1 MKDMSFVF
9 LQFPKET
16 TTDIVLVVVLFLFS
30 VCMQRYGVKRQKWCE
45 HLCVAFS
52 HIAINCKFYSLST
65 DVDVRLGC
73 LWETSENWRSPDG
86 PIALASLVS
95 ISGWEFCVF
104 REAFKDDSRCLCAG
118 RTVQYQRVA
127 CRRRLQA
134 MKPVVASVLHVGYAR
149 LPHVAARAS
158 GHPFTGCSPL
168 LTSPWTHDQACNQR
182 YATSNNAVYHVYH
195 IFSATASEARPSPQV
210 GAIMP
215 RGAYGVFFELHY

>member
-1 MKDMSFVF
+1 MKDMSFMF

-16 TTDIVLVVVLFLFS
+16 TTGIVLMVVLFLFS

-86 PIALASLVS
+86 PIALASSVS

-104 REAFKDDSRCLCAG
+104 REAFNDDSRCLCAG
-118 RTVQYQRVA
+118 RTVQYQHVA

-158 GHPFTGCSPL
+158 GHPFTGCSPS
-168 LTSPWTHDQACNQR
+168 LTSPWTHDQAISALC
-182 YATSNNAVYHVYH
+182 H
-195 IFSATASEARPSPQV
+195 IKQCRIPRLSYFSATASEARPSPQV